1 MLKIKVKYIRGEMD
15 LPEIISK
22 GDWVDLRCAK
32 KTTLIGPMKQKD
44 SNVVTF
50 NNTLIPL
57 GFAMK
62 LPAGY
67 EAVVAPRSSTYKH
80 YGIVQSNSIGI
91 IDNTYCGNNDE
102 WMFPAIAFK
111 RTTIPEGDRI
121 CQFRIQLSQKA
132 TIWQK
137 VKWLFSNGIKIEA
150 VEDLDAV
157 DRNGFGSTGLK

>member
-1 MLKIKVKYIRGEMD
+1 MLKIKVRYIRGEMD
-15 LPEIISK
+15 LPEIIAK
-22 GDWVDLRCAK
+22 GDWIDLRCAK

-57 GFAMK
+57 GLAMK
-62 LPAGY
+62 LPDGY

-80 YGIVQSNSIGI
+80 YGIVQSNSMGI

-111 RTTIPEGDRI
+111 KTTIPEGDRI

-132 TIWQK
+132 TVWQK
-137 VKWLFSNGIKIEA
+137 IKWLFSGSIKIEV
-150 VEDLDAV
+150 VEDLNEV
-157 DRNGFGSTGLK
+157 DRNGFGSTGAK